1 MYKRTHTGTY
11 TNADTY
17 RNTHAHAHAHT
28 FPWLQKGQAYHVE
41 YSEDVGG
48 NIAMAMVL
56 HHFSVNH
63 HQGLH
68 IQLFVS
74 VRFQEGALLSGARLV
89 LIGQDVEVILG
100 RLGHVCG
107 GARREKT
114 TANTQSQ
121 RHNWSY
127 RNVWKMKAHADQDDS
142 KFKEDLGYVKNLKH
156 SNRIPLIEE
165 PRTAQPL

>member
-1 MYKRTHTGTY
+1 MHTHICPG
-11 TNADTY
+11 
-17 RNTHAHAHAHT
+17 
-28 FPWLQKGQAYHVE
+28 LQKSQAYHVE

-48 NIAMAMVL
+48 DIAMAMVL
-56 HHFSVNH
+56 HHLPVNH

-107 GARREKT
+107 GAWRERA
-114 TANTQSQ
+114 TANTQNQ
-121 RHNWSY
+121 RHN
-127 RNVWKMKAHADQDDS
+127 
-142 KFKEDLGYVKNLKH
+142 
-156 SNRIPLIEE
+156 
-165 PRTAQPL
+165 